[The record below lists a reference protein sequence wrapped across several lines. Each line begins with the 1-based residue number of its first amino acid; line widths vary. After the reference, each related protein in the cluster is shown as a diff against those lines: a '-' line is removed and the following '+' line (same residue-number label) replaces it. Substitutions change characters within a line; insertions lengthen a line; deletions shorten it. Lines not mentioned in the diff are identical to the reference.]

1 MERLG
6 DAGLLSKDKL
16 LADGFPT
23 DATAVE
29 RDGEH
34 VERLILASPTTA
46 MNCGP

>member
-29 RDGEH
+29 RDDEH
-34 VERLILASPTTA
+34 VERLIPIGRLLQRQR
-46 MNCGP
+46 